1 MNDIYSQSNLQEKHI
16 IQIFKIILEQF
27 PSYFEKKKK
36 FMYMS
41 SMYVPVY
48 ESYSLYDFMLIN
60 KECAALRPLYP
71 LCFPVMWN
79 VESNI
84 SIKVTNNEYN
94 KYYYNKRSW

>member
-1 MNDIYSQSNLQEKHI
+1 MNDIDSQSNFQEKYI
-16 IQIFKIILEQF
+16 IQIFKIFLEQF
-27 PSYFEKKKK
+27 PGYFGKIKK
-36 FMYMS
+36 FIS
-41 SMYVPVY
+41 NINGASVY